1 MNFECT
7 NWKTLYSQNEFE
19 NKIFE
24 CLSEL
29 NFHESLKQKE
39 NNQLDVFLRNNPNI
53 NFNRSYG
60 NEFNKSFNSNHE
72 AFVVA
77 MQLETENRN

>member
-19 NKIFE
+19 NKTPE

-29 NFHESLKQKE
+29 IFHESLKQKE
-39 NNQLDVFLRNNPNI
+39 NKQLDVFSTSNPNI
-53 NFNRSYG
+53 IIDQSCG
-60 NEFNKSFNSNHE
+60 NDFNKSFNSDQE
-72 AFVVA
+72 AFGVA
-77 MQLETENRN
+77 LQLEKERN